1 MHCMANNYQYHK
13 LTVLAPYSLDSLL
26 PLEIIDDSSA
36 VKASFVE
43 RYAIDKLSEEWL
55 NACGFY
61 ILFSHIR
68 EDGSFDA
75 YVGKASNGFHRRL
88 KDHDENR
95 DFWRVA
101 LLIRRGTTEGFTTT
115 QSLYLEGRMRQVLA
129 SSPNVTVHNVAPT
142 GDKTLPEY
150 DKQMME
156 SIVLSALRIMFLRGY
171 RNSSMGFIADS
182 ITADKIQGFEPA
194 RTTPTYPIKD
204 NFPIFPDSVSDSV
217 LSEANADDDF
227 WTYDRGQI
235 ASFAEVDARFSAL
248 RVWRLAV
255 ARENSWSA
263 WIVFTDKQLTAIADA
278 NPSTL
283 DELSKIQGI
292 SPKKVSSYGPDVL
305 KVLGGRTPKVLRFDA
320 SEAL

>member
-1 MHCMANNYQYHK
+1 MANNYQYHK

-26 PLEIIDDSSA
+26 PLEIVDESSA

-43 RYAIDKLSEEWL
+43 RYAIDKLSDDWL

-115 QSLYLEGRMRQVLA
+115 QSLYLEGRMREILS

-156 SIVLSALRIMFLRGY
+156 AIALSALRIMFLRGY

-194 RTTPTYPIKD
+194 RSTPAYPID
-204 NFPIFPDSVSDSV
+204 ESNLAFPIVIPEPEPTIAQD
-217 LSEANADDDF
+217 ETDF
-227 WTYDRGQI
+227 WTYDRNKV

-263 WIVFTDKQLTAIADA
+263 WIVFSDKQLTAIANA

-283 DELSKIQGI
+283 DELSKIPGL
-292 SPKKVSSYGPDVL
+292 SSKKVSNYGSDVI
-305 KVLGGRTPKVLRFDA
+305 KVLSGRTPRVLRFDA
-320 SEAL
+320 SETL